1 MLKSVCGYYIQLNG
15 PAALDKASSAAP
27 AHRLKCL
34 MRGSNRGEGMPA
46 NLPELSGGQLVVA
59 SLRAH
64 GVEMAFSVAGES
76 YLEVLDALFDAPE
89 IRLVTCRQE
98 GGAAFMAETYG
109 KLIGKPGVLL
119 VTRGPGA
126 CNAAIGVHTAHQ
138 DSTPMVVLVGQVARH
153 QIDREA
159 FQEVDFR
166 KMYAP
171 LAKWVTQIDMA
182 ERVPELLNQAF
193 QVATSGR
200 PGPVVV
206 ALPEDMLRDRAAAP
220 IVGPY
225 RAVRAH
231 PGAADLAEMQ
241 HLLAAAMRPIMLVGG
256 SGWDDQA
263 AADIADFAMA
273 NDLPVCCSFRRQ
285 DIIDNFLPCF
295 VGDLGTGA
303 APTLVAR
310 IKSADLV
317 LAVGAR
323 IGEITSQSYTLM
335 GIPDPGKVLIHVHPS
350 AEELGRVFRPTLAI
364 QSGMPEFA
372 EAAVGLEPIEAA
384 RWRDWRAAARAE
396 YEAGLIPSL
405 LPGQPLPALDL
416 GQIMVWLR
424 ERLPDDA
431 IVTSDAGNFS
441 GWPNRFLQYRRP
453 GRQLGPTSGAMGYGV
468 PAAVAAK
475 LVHPDRLVVGFC
487 GDGGF
492 MMTGQEIAT
501 SMLEGVGP
509 IILVFNNAMYGTIR
523 MHQERRFPGRVV
535 GTALKNPDFLG
546 LARAYGVF
554 GASVSRTEEFA
565 PAFEEAAAGKGPAI
579 IELKMD
585 PEMITTRTTLSEI
598 RREAEARQVQGR
610 RSENGGNRA

>member
-1 MLKSVCGYYIQLNG
+1 MTTNQPL
-15 PAALDKASSAAP
+15 
-27 AHRLKCL
+27 
-34 MRGSNRGEGMPA
+34 
-46 NLPELSGGQLVVA
+46 LSGGQLVVA
-59 SLRAH
+59 ALRAH
-64 GVEMAFSVAGES
+64 GVDFAFSVAGES
-76 YLEVLDALFDAPE
+76 YLEVLDALFDAPQ

-98 GGAAFMAETYG
+98 GGAAFMAEAYG
-109 KLIGKPGVLL
+109 KLTGKPGVLL

-126 CNAAIGVHTAHQ
+126 CNASIGIHTAFQ

-153 QIDREA
+153 QLDREA

-166 KMYAP
+166 RMFAP
-171 LAKWVTQIDMA
+171 LAKWVAQIDLA
-182 ERVPELLNQAF
+182 ERVPELVNQAF

-200 PGPVVV
+200 PGPVIL

-220 IVGPY
+220 IAGPY
-225 RAVRAH
+225 RPVRAH
-231 PGAADLAEMQ
+231 PGAADLAELRR
-241 HLLAAAMRPIMLVGG
+241 LLAAAERPMMLVGG
-256 SGWDDQA
+256 SGWSDA
-263 AADIADFAMA
+263 ACRDITRFARE

-285 DIIDNFLPCF
+285 DIVDNRMACF

-303 APTLVAR
+303 SPALVAR
-310 IKSADLV
+310 VREADLL

-323 IGEITSQSYTLM
+323 IGEITSQSYSLL
-335 GIPDPGKVLIHVHPS
+335 GIPEPGKVLIHVHAA
-350 AEELGRVFRPTLAI
+350 AEELGRVFRPILAI

-372 EAAVGLEPIEAA
+372 AAAA
-384 RWRDWRAAARAE
+384 ALAPVPARRWSDWRAAARAE
-396 YEAGLIPSL
+396 YEAGLLPSSA
-405 LPGQPLPALDL
+405 GGALDL
-416 GQIMVWLR
+416 GAIMGWLR

-492 MMTGQEIAT
+492 MMTGQELAT
-501 SMLEGVGP
+501 AMLEGTGP

-535 GTALKNPDFLG
+535 GTALQNPDFLA
-546 LARAYGVF
+546 LARAYGAF
-554 GASVSRTEEFA
+554 GASIARTEEFA
-565 PAFEEAAAGKGPAI
+565 PAFEEAASRNGPAI
-579 IELKMD
+579 IELRMD
-585 PEMITTRTTLSEI
+585 PELITTRTTLTEI
-598 RREAEARQVQGR
+598 RRQAEAGQA
-610 RSENGGNRA
+610 ERADA

>member
-1 MLKSVCGYYIQLNG
+1 MT
-15 PAALDKASSAAP
+15 
-27 AHRLKCL
+27 
-34 MRGSNRGEGMPA
+34 A
-46 NLPELSGGQLVVA
+46 NLPLRSGGQLVVA
-59 SLRAH
+59 SLLAH
-64 GVEMAFSVAGES
+64 RVDTAFSVAGES
-76 YLEVLDALFDAPE
+76 YLEVLDALFDAPQ

-98 GGAAFMAETYG
+98 GGAAFMAEAYG
-109 KLIGKPGVLL
+109 KLTGKPGVLL

-126 CNAAIGVHTAHQ
+126 CNASIGIHTAFQ

-166 KMYAP
+166 RMFSP
-171 LAKWVTQIDMA
+171 LAKWTVQIDLA

-193 QVATSGR
+193 QVASSGR

-206 ALPEDMLRDRAAAP
+206 ALPEDMLRDRAAVHA
-220 IVGPY
+220 VGPY

-231 PGAADLAEMQ
+231 PGAADLAELRR
-241 HLLAAAMRPIMLVGG
+241 LLANAERPIALVGG
-256 SGWDDQA
+256 SGWDDA
-263 AADIADFAMA
+263 ACADFARFAAA

-285 DIIDNFLPCF
+285 DIIDNRLPAF

-303 APTLVAR
+303 AASLVAR
-310 IKSADLV
+310 VRAADLV

-335 GIPDPGKVLIHVHPS
+335 GLPDPGKVLIHVHAA
-350 AEELGRVFRPTLAI
+350 AEELGRVFHPALAI

-372 EAAVGLEPIEAA
+372 AAVAALAPIAA
-384 RWRDWRAAARAE
+384 PRWGAWRQAARAE
-396 YEAGLIPSL
+396 YETGLAPS
-405 LPGQPLPALDL
+405 PLGEMPALDL
-416 GQIMVWLR
+416 GRIMTWLR

-475 LVHPDRLVVGFC
+475 IACPERIVVGFV

-501 SMLEGVGP
+501 ALAEGAAP
-509 IILVFNNAMYGTIR
+509 IILLFNNAMYGTIR

-535 GTALKNPDFLG
+535 GTALRNPDFLA
-546 LARAYGVF
+546 LARAYGAF
-554 GASVSRTEEFA
+554 GASVARTEEFA
-565 PAFEEAAAGKGPAI
+565 PAFEDAVASSRAAI
-579 IELKMD
+579 VELRMD
-585 PEMITTRTTLSEI
+585 PEMITTRTTLSDL
-598 RREAEARQVQGR
+598 RRQAQAHQRETA
-610 RSENGGNRA
+610 

>member
-1 MLKSVCGYYIQLNG
+1 MNF
-15 PAALDKASSAAP
+15 
-27 AHRLKCL
+27 
-34 MRGSNRGEGMPA
+34 
-46 NLPELSGGQLVVA
+46 LSGGQLVVA
-59 SLRAH
+59 ALRAH
-64 GVEMAFSVAGES
+64 RVDMAFSVAGES

-98 GGAAFMAETYG
+98 GGAAFMAEAYG
-109 KLIGKPGVLL
+109 KLTGKPGVLL

-126 CNAAIGVHTAHQ
+126 CNASIGIHTAFQ

-166 KMYAP
+166 QMFAP
-171 LAKWVTQIDMA
+171 LAKWVAQIDMA
-182 ERVPELLNQAF
+182 DRVPELINQAF

-200 PGPVVV
+200 PGPVVL
-206 ALPEDMLRDRAAAP
+206 ALPEDMLRDRREAAA
-220 IVGPY
+220 VGPY

-231 PGAADLAEMQ
+231 PGAADLAELRR
-241 HLLAAAMRPIMLVGG
+241 LLGAARRPAMLVGG
-256 SGWDDQA
+256 SGWDDEA
-263 AADIADFAMA
+263 CRDIARFAQA

-285 DIIDNFLPCF
+285 DIVDNRLPCF

-303 APTLVAR
+303 SPALVAR
-310 IKSADLV
+310 IKEADLL

-323 IGEITSQSYTLM
+323 IGEITSQSYSLL
-335 GIPDPGKVLIHVHPS
+335 GIPDPGKVLIHVHAA
-350 AEELGRVFRPTLAI
+350 AEELGRVFRPRLAI

-372 EAAVGLEPIEAA
+372 AAAAALEPVPASRWSQWREVA
-384 RWRDWRAAARAE
+384 RSE
-396 YEAGLIPSL
+396 YEAGLVP
-405 LPGQPLPALDL
+405 PAAAGALDL
-416 GQIMVWLR
+416 GKVMGWLR
-424 ERLPDDA
+424 DRLPGDA

-492 MMTGQEIAT
+492 MMTGQELAT
-501 SMLEGVGP
+501 STLEGVGP

-535 GTALKNPDFLG
+535 GTVLKNPDFLG

-554 GASVSRTEEFA
+554 GASVTRTEDFA
-565 PAFEEAAAGKGPAI
+565 PAFEEAAARKGAAL
-579 IELKMD
+579 IEVKMD
-585 PEMITTRTTLSEI
+585 PELITTRTTLSEI
-598 RREAEARQVQGR
+598 RRQAEAQAAQTGHRG
-610 RSENGGNRA
+610 

>member
-1 MLKSVCGYYIQLNG
+1 MST
-15 PAALDKASSAAP
+15 
-27 AHRLKCL
+27 
-34 MRGSNRGEGMPA
+34 
-46 NLPELSGGQLVVA
+46 NLLSGGQLVVA
-59 SLRAH
+59 ALRAH
-64 GVEMAFSVAGES
+64 RVDMAFSVAGES

-98 GGAAFMAETYG
+98 GGAAFMAEAYG
-109 KLIGKPGVLL
+109 KLTGKPGVLL

-126 CNAAIGVHTAHQ
+126 CNASIGIHTAFQ

-166 KMYAP
+166 KMFAP
-171 LAKWVTQIDMA
+171 LAKWVAQIDMA
-182 ERVPELLNQAF
+182 ERVPELINQAF

-200 PGPVVV
+200 PGPVVL
-206 ALPEDMLRDRAAAP
+206 ALPEDMLRDHSAAAV
-220 IVGPY
+220 VGPY
-225 RAVRAH
+225 RPVRAH
-231 PGAADLAEMQ
+231 PGAGDLAELRR
-241 HLLAAAMRPIMLVGG
+241 LLVAAERPIMLVGG
-256 SGWDDQA
+256 GGWEDRA
-263 AADIADFAMA
+263 CREITKFAEA
-273 NDLPVCCSFRRQ
+273 NQLPVCCSFRRQ
-285 DIIDNFLPCF
+285 DIVDNRSPSF

-303 APTLVAR
+303 SAALVAR
-310 IKSADLV
+310 IKEADLL

-323 IGEITSQSYTLM
+323 IGEITSQSYSLM
-335 GIPDPGKVLIHVHPS
+335 GIPDPGKVLVHVHAG
-350 AEELGRVFRPTLAI
+350 AEELGRVFRPSLPI

-372 EAAVGLEPIEAA
+372 AAAA
-384 RWRDWRAAARAE
+384 ALPPMPAPRWSDWRAAVRSE
-396 YEAGLIPSL
+396 YEAGLVPTTTA
-405 LPGQPLPALDL
+405 GAALDL
-416 GQIMVWLR
+416 GKVMTWLR
-424 ERLPDDA
+424 GRLPDDA

-468 PAAVAAK
+468 PSAVAAK

-509 IILVFNNAMYGTIR
+509 IVLVFNNAMYGTIR

-554 GASVSRTEEFA
+554 GASVARTEEFA
-565 PAFEEAAAGKGPAI
+565 PAFEEAAAGKAPAI
-579 IELKMD
+579 IEIKMD
-585 PEMITTRTTLSEI
+585 PEVITTRTTLSEI
-598 RREAEARQVQGR
+598 RREAEARQVQGM
-610 RSENGGNRA
+610 EV

>member
-1 MLKSVCGYYIQLNG
+1 M
-15 PAALDKASSAAP
+15 A
-27 AHRLKCL
+27 
-34 MRGSNRGEGMPA
+34 A

-59 SLRAH
+59 ALLAH

-76 YLEVLDALFDAPE
+76 YLEVLDALYDAPE

-98 GGAAFMAETYG
+98 GGAAFMAEAYG
-109 KLIGKPGVLL
+109 KLTGKPGVLL

-138 DSTPMVVLVGQVARH
+138 DSTAMIVLVGQVARH

-171 LAKWVTQIDMA
+171 LAKWVTQIDIA
-182 ERVPELLNQAF
+182 ERIPELLNQAF

-206 ALPEDMLRDRAAAP
+206 ALPEDMLRERAATAT
-220 IVGPY
+220 VGPY

-231 PGAADLAEMQ
+231 PGAADLAELRR
-241 HLLAAAMRPIMLVGG
+241 LLAAAVRPIMLVGG
-256 SGWDDQA
+256 GSWTDRA
-263 AADIADFAMA
+263 AADIAHFAMA

-285 DIIDNFLPCF
+285 DIVDNRLPCF

-303 APTLVAR
+303 APALVAR
-310 IKSADLV
+310 VKAADLV

-323 IGEITSQSYTLM
+323 IGEITSQSYTLL
-335 GIPDPGKVLIHVHPS
+335 GVPDPGKTLIHVHPS
-350 AEELGRVFRPTLAI
+350 AEELGRVFRPALAI

-372 EAAVGLEPIEAA
+372 AAIAALEPIVAPHWS
-384 RWRDWRAAARAE
+384 RWRAECRAE
-396 YEAGLIPSL
+396 HETALTPSL

-475 LVHPDRLVVGFC
+475 LVHPERIVVGFC

-492 MMTGQEIAT
+492 MMTGQEMAT
-501 SMLEGVGP
+501 ALAEGTGP
-509 IILVFNNAMYGTIR
+509 IILLFNNAMYGTIR

-535 GTALKNPDFLG
+535 GTALKNPDFAA
-546 LARAYGVF
+546 LADAYGAF
-554 GASVSRTEEFA
+554 GAVVTRTEEFA
-565 PAFEEAAAGKGPAI
+565 LAFEMALAARRGAV
-579 IELKMD
+579 IELRMD
-585 PEMITTRTTLSEI
+585 PEMITTRTTLTAL
-598 RREAEARQVQGR
+598 RRQAEAA
-610 RSENGGNRA
+610 SA

>member
-1 MLKSVCGYYIQLNG
+1 MTT
-15 PAALDKASSAAP
+15 
-27 AHRLKCL
+27 
-34 MRGSNRGEGMPA
+34 
-46 NLPELSGGQLVVA
+46 NLLSGGQLVVA
-59 SLRAH
+59 ALRTH
-64 GVEMAFSVAGES
+64 RVDIAFSVAGES

-98 GGAAFMAETYG
+98 GGAAFMAEAYG
-109 KLIGKPGVLL
+109 KLTGKPGVLL

-126 CNAAIGVHTAHQ
+126 CNASIGIHTAFQ

-166 KMYAP
+166 QMFAP
-171 LAKWVTQIDMA
+171 LAKWVAQIDMA
-182 ERVPELLNQAF
+182 ERAPELINQAF

-200 PGPVVV
+200 PGPAIL
-206 ALPEDMLRDRAAAP
+206 ALPEDMLRDRRAAAV
-220 IVGPY
+220 VGPY
-225 RAVRAH
+225 RPVRAH
-231 PGAADLAEMQ
+231 PGAADLAELRR
-241 HLLAAAMRPIMLVGG
+241 LLAGAERPMMLVGG
-256 SGWDDQA
+256 SGWDDGA
-263 AADIADFAMA
+263 CRDIAHFARA

-285 DIIDNFLPCF
+285 DIVDNRLPCF

-303 APTLVAR
+303 NPTLVTR
-310 IKSADLV
+310 IKQADLL

-323 IGEITSQSYTLM
+323 IGEITSQSYSLL
-335 GIPDPGKVLIHVHPS
+335 GIPDPGKPLIHVHAA
-350 AEELGRVFRPTLAI
+350 AEELGRVFRPSLAI

-372 EAAVGLEPIEAA
+372 AAAAELEPVSAP
-384 RWRDWRAAARAE
+384 RWSRWRAAARSE
-396 YEAGLIPSL
+396 FEAGLVPSAA
-405 LPGQPLPALDL
+405 GGALDL
-416 GQIMVWLR
+416 GKIMGWLR
-424 ERLPDDA
+424 DRLPDDA

-441 GWPNRFLQYRRP
+441 GWPNRFLQYHRP

-492 MMTGQEIAT
+492 MMTGQELAT
-501 SMLEGVGP
+501 SVLEGVGP

-535 GTALKNPDFLG
+535 GTALKNPNFLG

-554 GASVSRTEEFA
+554 GASVARTEEFA
-565 PAFEEAAAGKGPAI
+565 PAFEEAAARRGAAI

-598 RREAEARQVQGR
+598 RRQAEAR
-610 RSENGGNRA
+610 

>member
-1 MLKSVCGYYIQLNG
+1 MT
-15 PAALDKASSAAP
+15 
-27 AHRLKCL
+27 
-34 MRGSNRGEGMPA
+34 A
-46 NLPELSGGQLVVA
+46 NLPLLSGGQLVVA
-59 SLRAH
+59 ALRAH
-64 GVEMAFSVAGES
+64 GVRMAFSVAGES
-76 YLEVLDALFDAPE
+76 YLEVLDALYDAPE

-98 GGAAFMAETYG
+98 GGAAFMAEAYG
-109 KLIGKPGVLL
+109 KLTGEPGILL

-126 CNAAIGVHTAHQ
+126 CNASIGVHTAFQ
-138 DSTPMVVLVGQVARH
+138 DSTPMIVLVGQVARH

-206 ALPEDMLRDRAAAP
+206 ALPEDMLRELAAAA
-220 IVGPY
+220 VAGPY
-225 RAVRAH
+225 HAVRAH
-231 PGAADLAEMQ
+231 PGAADLAE
-241 HLLAAAMRPIMLVGG
+241 LRRLVAATERPIMLVGG
-256 SGWDDQA
+256 SGWSDAA
-263 AADIADFAMA
+263 AADIARFADA
-273 NDLPVCCSFRRQ
+273 NQLPVCSSFRRQ
-285 DIIDNFLPCF
+285 DIVDNRLSAF

-303 APTLVAR
+303 APALVERVKA
-310 IKSADLV
+310 ADLV

-323 IGEITSQSYTLM
+323 IGEITSQSYTLL
-335 GIPDPGKVLIHVHPS
+335 GIPDPGKTLIHVHAA

-372 EAAVGLEPIEAA
+372 AAAAALEPIRAP
-384 RWRDWRAAARAE
+384 RWGAWREAARAE
-396 YEAGLIPSL
+396 YEAGLTPSAF
-405 LPGQPLPALDL
+405 PTAPALDL
-416 GQIMVWLR
+416 GKVMSWLR

-475 LVHPDRLVVGFC
+475 LVHPERLVVGFC

-492 MMTGQEIAT
+492 MMTGQELMTA
-501 SMLEGVGP
+501 LGEGVGP
-509 IILVFNNAMYGTIR
+509 IILLFNNAMYGTIR

-535 GTALKNPDFLG
+535 GTALRNPDFAA
-546 LARAYGVF
+546 LAAAYGGF
-554 GASVSRTEEFA
+554 GAVVARTEEFA
-565 PAFEEAAAGKGPAI
+565 PAFEAALASGRAAI
-579 IELKMD
+579 IELRMD
-585 PEMITTRTTLSEI
+585 PEMITTRTTLSAL
-598 RREAEARQVQGR
+598 RRQAETARA
-610 RSENGGNRA
+610 S

>member
-1 MLKSVCGYYIQLNG
+1 MIT
-15 PAALDKASSAAP
+15 
-27 AHRLKCL
+27 
-34 MRGSNRGEGMPA
+34 
-46 NLPELSGGQLVVA
+46 NLLSGGQLVVA
-59 SLRAH
+59 ALRAH
-64 GVEMAFSVAGES
+64 RVDMAFSVAGES
-76 YLEVLDALFDAPE
+76 YLEVLDALFDAPQ

-98 GGAAFMAETYG
+98 GGAAFMAEAYG
-109 KLIGKPGVLL
+109 KLTGRPGVLL

-126 CNAAIGVHTAHQ
+126 CNASIGIHTAFQ

-166 KMYAP
+166 KMFAP
-171 LAKWVTQIDMA
+171 LAKWVAQIDMA
-182 ERVPELLNQAF
+182 ERVPELINQAF

-200 PGPVVV
+200 PGPVVL
-206 ALPEDMLRDRAAAP
+206 ALPEDMLRDRRAAAV
-220 IVGPY
+220 VGPY

-231 PGAADLAEMQ
+231 PGAADLAELRR
-241 HLLAAAMRPIMLVGG
+241 LLAAAERPMMLVGG
-256 SGWDDQA
+256 SGWDDVA
-263 AADIADFAMA
+263 CRDIARFAQA

-285 DIIDNFLPCF
+285 DIVDNRLPCF

-303 APTLVAR
+303 SPALVAR
-310 IKSADLV
+310 FKEAGLL

-323 IGEITSQSYTLM
+323 IGEITSQSYSLL
-335 GIPDPGKVLIHVHPS
+335 GIPDPGKVLIHVHTA
-350 AEELGRVFRPTLAI
+350 AEELGRVFRPSLAI

-372 EAAVGLEPIEAA
+372 AAVAA
-384 RWRDWRAAARAE
+384 LSPVAERRWASWCRAARAE
-396 YEAGLIPSL
+396 YEAGLTAT
-405 LPGQPLPALDL
+405 PGGALDL
-416 GQIMVWLR
+416 VRVMGWLR
-424 ERLPDDA
+424 DRLPDDA

-492 MMTGQEIAT
+492 MMTGQELAT

-546 LARAYGVF
+546 LAHAYGAF
-554 GASVSRTEEFA
+554 GAAVTRTEEFV
-565 PAFEEAAAGKGPAI
+565 PAFEEAAARKGAAI

-598 RREAEARQVQGR
+598 RRQAEARPAG
-610 RSENGGNRA
+610 E

>member
-1 MLKSVCGYYIQLNG
+1 MTT
-15 PAALDKASSAAP
+15 
-27 AHRLKCL
+27 
-34 MRGSNRGEGMPA
+34 
-46 NLPELSGGQLVVA
+46 NLLSGGQLVVA
-59 SLRAH
+59 ALRAH
-64 GVEMAFSVAGES
+64 RVDMAFSVAGES

-98 GGAAFMAETYG
+98 GGAAFMAEAYG
-109 KLIGKPGVLL
+109 KLTGKPGVLL

-126 CNAAIGVHTAHQ
+126 CNASIGIHTAFQ

-166 KMYAP
+166 KMFAP
-171 LAKWVTQIDMA
+171 LAKWVAQIDMA
-182 ERVPELLNQAF
+182 ERVPELINQAF

-200 PGPVVV
+200 PGPVVL
-206 ALPEDMLRDRAAAP
+206 ALPEDMLRDHSAAAV
-220 IVGPY
+220 VGPY
-225 RAVRAH
+225 RAVHAH
-231 PGAADLAEMQ
+231 PGAADLAEL
-241 HLLAAAMRPIMLVGG
+241 HRLLAAAERPIMLVGG
-256 SGWDDQA
+256 GGWDDRA
-263 AADIADFAMA
+263 CHDITNFAEA
-273 NDLPVCCSFRRQ
+273 NQLPVCCSFRRQ
-285 DIIDNFLPCF
+285 DIVDNRSPSF

-303 APTLVAR
+303 SATLVAR
-310 IKSADLV
+310 IKEADLL

-323 IGEITSQSYTLM
+323 IGEITSQSYSLM
-335 GIPDPGKVLIHVHPS
+335 GIPDPGKVLVHVHAG
-350 AEELGRVFRPTLAI
+350 AEELGRVFRPSLPI

-372 EAAVGLEPIEAA
+372 AATAA
-384 RWRDWRAAARAE
+384 LPPVPAPRWSDWRAAVRSE
-396 YEAGLIPSL
+396 YEAGLVPATAA
-405 LPGQPLPALDL
+405 GAALDL
-416 GQIMVWLR
+416 GKVMSWLR
-424 ERLPDDA
+424 DRLPEDA

-475 LVHPDRLVVGFC
+475 FVHPDRLVVGFC

-523 MHQERRFPGRVV
+523 MHQERRFPGRIV

-554 GASVSRTEEFA
+554 GASVARTEEFA

-598 RREAEARQVQGR
+598 RREAEARRVQGM
-610 RSENGGNRA
+610 EV